1 MTSTSAAT
9 GPDRLAAALAEARVP
24 LREVVE
30 AAGFLGSVEA
40 PARHAALTDLLV
52 LRRLVD
58 AALLRVVDSF
68 GRLDL
73 DALGAAS
80 LVDLLGGAGGLPA
93 SAAKRLEQVARATGA
108 GDTGQPP
115 MPAVTAV
122 HAEGRISTE
131 VFELAART
139 LRALPRD
146 VRREV
151 AASLDQT
158 LAEDLPGLTHE
169 QAVQL
174 CADLLD
180 VLDPSRADGD
190 LDPDALTRR
199 RFDTTV
205 HADGW
210 VAVRGLLDPVAGA
223 QLIAVIDHYSR
234 PQPQVEAEVA
244 PDDPSRPD
252 LPAGG
257 GRAGVRTLEHDDDG
271 RVVRDET
278 TYDDAP
284 APHGPDGPRLTV
296 RDERSASQRRAD
308 ALGLVALQGADPTTT
323 RGGEPPRIIVT
334 ATEAQVRDEPGAGR
348 AVCEQTG
355 PLPRAVLRTLLS
367 RAVIQAVV
375 LSTEGADASVLAL
388 GQSVRCFTP
397 PQRRALYARDGGCA
411 VPGCDAHLGWLQA
424 HHVHDWALG
433 GDTDLDN
440 GVLLCPRHHLQ
451 VTLGHWEVRMV
462 DGVPQLRAPATVDPL
477 RRWLVNPRR
486 AVRERARRRGQR
498 LLFGDPFDDP
508 PDGPPGHAL
517 DEQLDRADD
526 ARWRFAATG

>member
-1 MTSTSAAT
+1 MTSTGGAH
-9 GPDRLAAALAEARVP
+9 GQDRLAGALAAAQGP

-30 AAGFLGSVEA
+30 AVGFLGSLA
-40 PARHAALTDLLV
+40 AAQRHTALSDLLV

-58 AALLRVVDSF
+58 AALLRVTDSF

-73 DALGAAS
+73 DEVGAAS
-80 LVDLLGGAGGLPA
+80 VVDLLGGTGGLPA
-93 SAAKRLEQVARATGA
+93 PAAKRLERVARATGA
-108 GDTGQPP
+108 GDTGQPS

-122 HAEGRISTE
+122 HAEGRLSTE

-151 AASLDQT
+151 AASLDDT
-158 LAEDLPGLTHE
+158 LAEDLPGLTHA

-174 CADLLD
+174 CTELLD

-210 VAVRGLLDPVAGA
+210 VALRGLLDPVAGA
-223 QLIAVIDHYSR
+223 QLVAVIDHYSR

-244 PDDPSRPD
+244 PDDPARPD

-257 GRAGVRTLEHDDDG
+257 GRAGVRTVEHDDDG

-284 APHGPDGPRLTV
+284 APHGPDGPRLPV
-296 RDERSASQRRAD
+296 RDERSATQRRAD
-308 ALGLVALQGADPTTT
+308 ALGLVALQGADPTMT
-323 RGGEPPRIIVT
+323 RGGEPPRIVVT
-334 ATEAQVRDEPGAGR
+334 ATEAQVRGEPGAGR
-348 AVCEQTG
+348 AVCAQTG
-355 PLPRAVLRTLLS
+355 PLPRAVLHTLLS
-367 RAVIQAVV
+367 RAALQAVV
-375 LSTEGADASVLAL
+375 LSGEGADATVLAL
-388 GQSVRCFTP
+388 GRSVRCFTP
-397 PQRRALYARDGGCA
+397 PQRRALFARDGGCA
-411 VPGCDAHLGWLQA
+411 VPGCDTHVGWLQA
-424 HHVHDWALG
+424 HHVEDWALG
-433 GDTDLDN
+433 GETDLDN

-451 VTLGHWEVRMV
+451 VTLGHWQVRMV
-462 DGVPQLRAPATVDPL
+462 DGVPQLRAPAAVDPL

-498 LLFGDPFDDP
+498 LLFGDPWDEPPEDAPDD
-508 PDGPPGHAL
+508 L
-517 DEQLDRADD
+517 LDRADD
-526 ARWRFAATG
+526 VRWRSAPTG